1 VIIEM
6 LPLKFDGRILL
17 LEPKSD
23 LPPAH
28 YAKPRP
34 SWL

>member
-1 VIIEM
+1 VIIET
-6 LPLKFDGRILL
+6 LSLKFDGRILL

-23 LPPAH
+23 LPLAH
-28 YAKPRP
+28 YGKPRP